1 MLSSRAL
8 LYLNFMVIVIAVR
21 CMLLKYR
28 RNIGRRKGKKVEK
41 GKKGEVKLLG
51 YNNSLKKRVIGSIE
65 TTCREVSNIR

>member
-1 MLSSRAL
+1 
-8 LYLNFMVIVIAVR
+8 
-21 CMLLKYR
+21 MLLKYR